1 VTDLRETSPAAAA
14 SRNLKRERLALAVR
28 SPAAGPQRRRALTEL
43 VERALA
49 LAWAEAVIQTLPG
62 STAAETAAG
71 GEFDGTSVGP
81 SSGGPPVSSAV
92 PLDLRPPAAV
102 PNPPPPPVPVGPEG
116 VALAVVGSVA
126 RGDAGPASDLDLVL
140 LHDGR
145 SVPESA
151 VSELAECLWYPLWDA
166 GLRLD
171 HSVRTPNQCREVA
184 AGDLS
189 AAIGLLDLRV
199 LAGDASLVVRTRA
212 TLLSDWRGGIRR
224 RLPQLLDSLAERGE
238 RFGEIAYLLEPD
250 LKEARGGLRDVTA
263 LRALVAS
270 WVTDRPHGVV
280 DEAHARLLDVRDA
293 LQAVTGR
300 PTDRLLLAEQ
310 DAVAVTCGLTDGDE
324 LLAAVAQAGR
334 EIAHAL
340 DATARRARQAVP
352 VRRLRPGPR
361 RPRLRPL
368 GHGLVEH
375 DGEVVLGAGVD
386 PAGDP
391 VLPLRAAATAVRAGL
406 PLSPVTVEHLAKACP
421 PVPTPWSA
429 AAREALVEMLA
440 GGPGLVAVWES
451 LDLAGLTVKWLPE
464 WAGVRNRPQR
474 NPVHRHTV
482 DRHSI
487 EAVVQVGQVL
497 REVHR
502 PDVLL
507 LATLLH
513 DLGKLPGAL
522 DHSALGAPLAFR
534 VARRLGLSAVEAGLV
549 ERLVREHLTL
559 VELATRR
566 DPDDPRTVAAL
577 VAAVDQRADVLD
589 MLRAL
594 TEADAVAAGP
604 AAWSAWRARL
614 VDDLV
619 ERARAALR
627 GEDPPGPAPISPAE
641 AALVESVVT
650 DGRPRVA
657 VCGLDELHAVT
668 VVALDRSGLF
678 ADIAGVLASFRL
690 TVKSALVR
698 TVPAGGA
705 GSGRAGGADNG
716 GQGPGEEKVQ
726 VAVDTWWVDSGSGDV
741 PSPPTLET
749 SLRRLGEGDQSAL
762 ERLHRRD
769 AGYRAPSGAPARPRV
784 VLLPGASAEATVL
797 EVRAADRPGLLHA
810 VGSALARVGVDLR
823 SAHIATHAGQAVD
836 VLYVGEPRG
845 GALSPPRVAATVAAL
860 VDAGTLPET

>member
-1 VTDLRETSPAAAA
+1 MTDLEQTSPAAAA
-14 SRNLKRERLALAVR
+14 SRDLKRERLALAVR
-28 SPAAGPQRRRALTEL
+28 SSASGPQRRRLLTEM
-43 VERALA
+43 VERALT
-49 LAWAEAVIQTLPG
+49 LAWIEALEQTLPG
-62 STAAETAAG
+62 SAPGPATLEQTSAAAG
-71 GEFDGTSVGP
+71 PPSAVGEAGHRTGNLA
-81 SSGGPPVSSAV
+81 PPV
-92 PLDLRPPAAV
+92 AV
-102 PNPPPPPVPVGPEG
+102 PNPPPPTVPVPTGPDG
-116 VALAVVGSVA
+116 LALAVVGSVA
-126 RGDAGPASDLDLVL
+126 RADTGPASDLDLVL

-145 SVPESA
+145 SVSSSA
-151 VSELAECLWYPLWDA
+151 VSELAERLWYPLWDA

-184 AGDLS
+184 AADLS

-212 TLLSDWRGGIRR
+212 ALLGDWRGGIRR
-224 RLPQLLDSLAERGE
+224 RLPQLLDSLSERSE

-250 LKEARGGLRDVTA
+250 LKEARGGLRDVTV

-300 PTDRLLLAEQ
+300 HTDRLLLAEQ
-310 DAVAVTCGLTDGDE
+310 DAVAVTCGLTDADE

-334 EIAHAL
+334 QIAHAL
-340 DATARRARQAVP
+340 DTTARRARQSVP
-352 VRRLRPGPR
+352 TRRLRPGPR

-406 PLSPVTVEHLAKACP
+406 PLSPVTVEHLARACP
-421 PVPTPWSA
+421 PVPTPWPA
-429 AAREALVEMLA
+429 PAREALVEMLA
-440 GGPGLVAVWES
+440 GGPGLIGVWES
-451 LDLAGLTVKWLPE
+451 LDLAGLTVQWLPE
-464 WAGVRNRPQR
+464 WAGVRNQPQR
-474 NPVHRHTV
+474 NAVHRHTV

-487 EAVVQVGQVL
+487 EAVVQVGQLL
-497 REVHR
+497 REVSR
-502 PDVLL
+502 PDLLL

-513 DLGKLPGAL
+513 DLGKLPGAI
-522 DHSALGAPLAFR
+522 DHSSLGAPLAYR
-534 VARRLGLSAVEAGLV
+534 AGLRLGLSPDDAGLI

-566 DPDDPRTVAAL
+566 DPDDPRTVEAL
-577 VAAVDQRADVLD
+577 VAAVGERADVLD

-619 ERARAALR
+619 ERARTALR
-627 GEDPPGPAPISPAE
+627 GEDPPGPAPISSAE
-641 AALVESVVT
+641 AALVESVVA

-657 VCGLDELHAVT
+657 VGGLDELHAVT
-668 VVALDRSGLF
+668 VVALDRPGLF

-698 TVPAGGA
+698 TVPAGEA
-705 GSGRAGGADNG
+705 GDGRSG
-716 GQGPGEEKVQ
+716 VQ
-726 VAVDTWWVDSGSGDV
+726 VAVDTWWVDSGTGDV
-741 PSPPTLET
+741 PGPPTLET
-749 SLRRLGEGDQSAL
+749 SLRRLGEGDPSVL

-784 VLLPGASAEATVL
+784 VLLPGASADATVL

-810 VGSALARVGVDLR
+810 VGSALAHVGVDLR

-836 VLYVGEPRG
+836 VLYIGEPGG

-860 VDAGTLPET
+860 VDAGTLPAA

>member
-1 VTDLRETSPAAAA
+1 VTDLERTTPAAMA
-14 SRNLKRERLALAVR
+14 SRDLKRDRLALAVR
-28 SPAAGPQRRRALTEL
+28 SSASGPQRRRALTEM
-43 VERALA
+43 VERALT
-49 LAWAEAVIQTLPG
+49 LAWAEAVTRTLPG
-62 STAAETAAG
+62 STAEAAARRLSEG
-71 GEFDGTSVGP
+71 VATR
-81 SSGGPPVSSAV
+81 SGGPDPSAPVLPACAV
-92 PLDLRPPAAV
+92 PADLKPRV
-102 PNPPPPPVPVGPEG
+102 TIPNPPPPPMPVGPDG
-116 VALAVVGSVA
+116 IALAVVGSVA
-126 RGDAGPASDLDLVL
+126 RGDTGPASDLDLVL

-145 SVPESA
+145 SVPAPA
-151 VSELAECLWYPLWDA
+151 VSELAERLWYPLWDA

-184 AGDLS
+184 SGDLS
-189 AAIGLLDLRV
+189 AAVGLLDLRV

-212 TLLSDWRGGIRR
+212 SLLSDWRGGIRR
-224 RLPQLLDSLAERGE
+224 RLPQLLDSLAERAE
-238 RFGEIAYLLEPD
+238 RYGEIAHLIEPD
-250 LKEARGGLRDVTA
+250 LKEARGGLRDVTV

-270 WVTDRPHGVV
+270 WVTDSPHGVV
-280 DEAHARLLDVRDA
+280 DEAHARLLDIRDA

-300 PTDRLLLAEQ
+300 HTDRLLLAEQ
-310 DAVAVTCGLTDGDE
+310 DAVAVTCGLTDADE
-324 LLAAVAQAGR
+324 LLAAVAQSGR
-334 EIAHAL
+334 EISHAL
-340 DATARRARQAVP
+340 DTTARRARMAVP
-352 VRRLRPGPR
+352 TRRLRPGPR

-406 PLSPVTVEHLAKACP
+406 PLSLVTVDHLARACP
-421 PVPTPWSA
+421 PVPTPWPS

-440 GGPGLVAVWES
+440 GGPGLVGVWES
-451 LDLAGLTVKWLPE
+451 LDLAGLTVQWLPE

-474 NPVHRHTV
+474 NAVHRHTV

-487 EAVVQVGQVL
+487 EAVVQVGQLL
-497 REVHR
+497 REVSR
-502 PDVLL
+502 PDLLL

-522 DHSALGAPLAFR
+522 DHSFLGAPLAFR
-534 VARRLGLSAVEAGLV
+534 AAQRLGLSPEDAALV

-566 DPDDPRTVAAL
+566 DPDDPRTVEAL
-577 VAAVDQRADVLD
+577 VAAVDERADVLD

-619 ERARAALR
+619 ERARTALR
-627 GEDPPGPAPISPAE
+627 GEEPPGPAPISPAE
-641 AALVESVVT
+641 AALVDSVVT

-657 VCGLDELHAVT
+657 VGGLDELHAVT
-668 VVALDRSGLF
+668 VVALDRPGLF

-698 TVPAGGA
+698 TVPAGEGQE
-705 GSGRAGGADNG
+705 RA
-716 GQGPGEEKVQ
+716 Q
-726 VAVDTWWVDSGSGDV
+726 VAVDTWWVDSGTGDV
-741 PSPPTLET
+741 PGPPTLET
-749 SLRRLGEGDQSAL
+749 SLRRLGEGDHSVL

-810 VGSALARVGVDLR
+810 VGSALAEVGVDLR

-836 VLYVGEPRG
+836 VLYVGEPG
-845 GALSPPRVAATVAAL
+845 GGSLSPPRVAATVAAL

>member
-1 VTDLRETSPAAAA
+1 MTDLERTSPATTA
-14 SRNLKRERLALAVR
+14 SRDLKRERLVLAVR
-28 SPAAGPQRRRALTEL
+28 SPVPGPQRRRALTGM
-43 VERALA
+43 VERTLA
-49 LAWAEAVIQTLPG
+49 LAWMEALAQTLPG
-62 STAAETAAG
+62 SAPQMPVGRLTVPTAPDGATAAA
-71 GEFDGTSVGP
+71 DGAIGL
-81 SSGGPPVSSAV
+81 A
-92 PLDLRPPAAV
+92 PAA
-102 PNPPPPPVPVGPEG
+102 PVPDPPWPAGPVPTG
-116 VALAVVGSVA
+116 PDGIALAVVGSVA
-126 RGDAGPASDLDLVL
+126 RGDTGPASDLDLVL
-140 LHDGR
+140 VHDGR
-145 SVPESA
+145 SIPAAA
-151 VSELAECLWYPLWDA
+151 VCELAERLWYPLWDA

-184 AGDLS
+184 ASDLS
-189 AAIGLLDLRV
+189 AAIGLLDLRA
-199 LAGDASLVVRTRA
+199 LAGDTALVVRTRA
-212 TLLSDWRGGIRR
+212 TLLGDWRGGIRR

-238 RFGEIAYLLEPD
+238 RFGEIAHLLEPD
-250 LKEARGGLRDVTA
+250 LKEARGGLRDVTV

-270 WVTDRPHGVV
+270 WVTDRPHGLV
-280 DEAHARLLDVRDA
+280 DEAHTRLLDIRDA

-300 PTDRLLLAEQ
+300 LTDRLLLGEQ
-310 DAVAVTCGLTDGDE
+310 DAVAVAAGLTDADE

-334 EIAHAL
+334 EIAHAV
-340 DATARRARQAVP
+340 DTTARRARQSVP
-352 VRRLRPGPR
+352 TRRLRPGPR

-406 PLSPVTVEHLAKACP
+406 PLSPVTVEHLAGSCP
-421 PVPTPWSA
+421 PVPVPWPA
-429 AAREALVEMLA
+429 PAREALVEMLA
-440 GGPGLVAVWES
+440 GGPALVAVWES
-451 LDLAGLTVKWLPE
+451 LDLAGLTVRWLPA

-474 NPVHRHTV
+474 NAVHRHTV

-487 EAVVQVGQVL
+487 EAVVQVGRQL
-497 REVHR
+497 REVSR
-502 PDVLL
+502 PDLLL

-513 DLGKLPGAL
+513 DLGKLPGAM
-522 DHSALGAPLAFR
+522 DHSMIGAPLAYR
-534 VARRLGLSAVEAGLV
+534 TAQHLGLPPDDAGLV

-559 VELATRR
+559 IELATRR
-566 DPDDPRTVAAL
+566 DPDDPRTVQDL

-619 ERARAALR
+619 ERARTALR

-641 AALVESVVT
+641 AALVASVVA

-657 VCGLDELHAVT
+657 VGGLDELHAVT
-668 VVALDRSGLF
+668 VVALDRPGLF

-698 TVPAGGA
+698 TVPAGG
-705 GSGRAGGADNG
+705 D
-716 GQGPGEEKVQ
+716 GPGPPAVQ

-741 PSPPTLET
+741 PGPPTLET
-749 SLRRLGEGDQSAL
+749 SLRRLGEGDLSVL
-762 ERLHRRD
+762 DRLHRRD
-769 AGYRAPSGAPARPRV
+769 AGYRPPSGAPARPRV
-784 VLLPGASAEATVL
+784 VLLPGASGDATVL

-810 VGSALARVGVDLR
+810 IGSALAQVGVDLR

-836 VLYVGEPRG
+836 VLYVGESDG

-860 VDAGTLPET
+860 VDAGTLPDA

>member
-1 VTDLRETSPAAAA
+1 VTELEQTPPAAAA
-14 SRNLKRERLALAVR
+14 SRDLKRERLALALR
-28 SPAAGPQRRRALTEL
+28 SPASGPQRRRALTEM
-43 VERALA
+43 VERALT
-49 LAWAEAVIQTLPG
+49 LAWTEAVAEALPG
-62 STAAETAAG
+62 
-71 GEFDGTSVGP
+71 F
-81 SSGGPPVSSAV
+81 
-92 PLDLRPPAAV
+92 AAV
-102 PNPPPPPVPVGPEG
+102 VVPSPPPPPLPVGPDG

-126 RGDAGPASDLDLVL
+126 RSDAGPASDLDLVL

-145 SVPESA
+145 SLPAAA
-151 VSELAECLWYPLWDA
+151 VSELAERLWYPLWDA

-199 LAGDASLVVRTRA
+199 LAGDPSLVVRTRA
-212 TLLSDWRGGIRR
+212 TLLSDWRAGIRR
-224 RLPQLLDSLAERGE
+224 RLPQLLDSLAERAERHGE
-238 RFGEIAYLLEPD
+238 VAYLLEPD
-250 LKEARGGLRDVTA
+250 LKEARGGLRDVTT

-270 WVTDRPHGVV
+270 WVTDRPHGAV
-280 DEAHARLLDVRDA
+280 DEAHSRLLDVRDA

-300 PTDRLLLAEQ
+300 RTDRLLLAEQ
-310 DAVAVTCGLTDGDE
+310 DAVAVACGLTDADE
-324 LLAAVAQAGR
+324 LLAAVAQSGR

-340 DATARRARQAVP
+340 DITARRARQSVP

-391 VLPLRAAATAVRAGL
+391 VLPLRAAAIAVRAGL
-406 PLSPVTVEHLAKACP
+406 PLSPVTVEHLARACP
-421 PVPTPWSA
+421 PVPIPWPA

-451 LDLAGLTVKWLPE
+451 LDLAGLTVQWLPE

-474 NPVHRHTV
+474 NAVHRHTV

-487 EAVVQVGQVL
+487 EAVVQVSQLL

-502 PDVLL
+502 PDLLL

-513 DLGKLPGAL
+513 DLGKLPGTL
-522 DHSALGAPLAFR
+522 DHSSLGAPLAYR
-534 VARRLGLSAVEAGLV
+534 AAQRLGLSPEDAGLV

-566 DPDDPRTVAAL
+566 DPDEPRTVEAL
-577 VAAVDQRADVLD
+577 VVAVAQRADVLD

-619 ERARAALR
+619 ERARTALR
-627 GEDPPGPAPISPAE
+627 GEEPPGPAPISCAE
-641 AALVESVVT
+641 AALVDSVVA

-657 VCGLDELHAVT
+657 IGGLDELHAVT
-668 VVALDRSGLF
+668 VVALDRPGLF
-678 ADIAGVLASFRL
+678 ADIAGALASFRL

-698 TVPAGGA
+698 TVPVGGRGHESTAAGGR
-705 GSGRAGGADNG
+705 GSGSGSEDGS
-716 GQGPGEEKVQ
+716 PVL
-726 VAVDTWWVDSGSGDV
+726 VAVDTWWVDSGTGDV

-749 SLRRLGEGDQSAL
+749 SLRRLGDGDQAVL

-810 VGSALARVGVDLR
+810 VGSALAGAGVDLR
-823 SAHIATHAGQAVD
+823 SAHIATHAGLAVD
-836 VLYVGEPRG
+836 VLYVGEPGG

-860 VDAGTLPET
+860 VDAGTLPAG